1 MFTECGRHFCK
12 NALSDNC
19 ILLGSP
25 NTTFFFF
32 FFFFFNACNN
42 GRDILYNTGV
52 VTSILKL
59 IVRIVLWISLG
70 SHLWKRYQ
78 VNKLLAFNQNADAK
92 KNLLIYRFDFV
103 FAFYF

>member
-1 MFTECGRHFCK
+1 MTGICK

-25 NTTFFFF
+25 NTTEVFFFF
-32 FFFFFNACNN
+32 FFFKGYDFNACNN

-92 KNLLIYRFDFV
+92 KNLLIYRFDF
-103 FAFYF
+103 